1 MIPTNSSATTNGCN
15 NISSNC
21 VIWQGP
27 DISCIDL
34 CNGDSISDVTAKL
47 ATKVCD
53 MITNGVDANPNLSGL
68 DLTCLNIA
76 GTTPTTLVPV
86 LQAMVTQICDNTGTG
101 QVPQPTARLSS
112 QSQVESN
119 LPMMVLPACLQ
130 YNDANGNPVTELR
143 LDEFATLIA
152 QQVCTNLQS
161 IQLINTTLTSYDTRI
176 STLEACVLPCSGVVA
191 EKQVIPTCI
200 INVGNLTDVSVLLLA
215 LEARFC
221 ALETAVGLPAAINS
235 AVSQTT
241 IQGTSAS
248 LTLPNTSYGSFTGWN
263 NSPSTLAQSMQNAWV
278 VIDDMYSAIS
288 AIQDNCCPSG
298 CDSVTF
304 AYTATSTLNAAGIIA
319 SINFDFN
326 ASSIPSTFNSS
337 VGASVITITDDDDLS
352 VTATVDVPALQ
363 SSPGGFNFAIPTLNT
378 FGDLSILV
386 DFSVT
391 DGNSTCEDR
400 IGSTITGIIPCP
412 TSVLITAV
420 TQTEASLNISNALGT
435 TATYTIRVVNVG
447 TGVTTQ
453 TYTVNNP
460 GVSITQAITGLA
472 ANTDYKVEIDIEID
486 GQTNTDCID
495 TPFTTVTAD
504 NPCTDGMDVAFV
516 IDYTNSM
523 SSEITAIKAGVAN
536 LVNTIDTASGANDYR
551 LALVT
556 ADEHI
561 QPQPIY
567 SGCADYISLPAAQKV
582 ISASPSSTYQ
592 YITSWEQFA
601 TNNGAS
607 FTTQLNKLDGGV
619 DGTCV
624 NLGQGMGFPEP
635 TDYASQL
642 ITGPSALSGV
652 LRANVAKY
660 VIIITDNLP
669 GGQYDV
675 FVPPV
680 WAGIQQMIADANA
693 NGIKY
698 FVCGSGAAMSGNIN
712 GTQIFPW
719 KELSTQ
725 TGGNWN
731 ISSDPSVISSEI
743 IAGCS

>member
-68 DLTCLNIA
+68 DLTCLNIQ

-101 QVPQPTARLSS
+101 QVPQPTSRLSS
-112 QSQVESN
+112 ESQVESN

-235 AVSQTT
+235 AISQTT

-263 NSPSTLAQSMQNAWV
+263 NAPSTLAQSMQNAWV

-326 ASSIPSTFNSS
+326 ASSIPGTFNSS
-337 VGASVITITDDDDLS
+337 VGASVITITDDDNVS

-378 FGDLSILV
+378 FGDLSILI

-391 DGNSTCEDR
+391 DGTNTCEDR

-420 TQTEASLNISNALGT
+420 TQTEASINISNALGT
-435 TATYTIRVVNVG
+435 TATYTIRVVNVS

-460 GVSITQAITGLA
+460 GVSITQPVTGLA
-472 ANTDYKVEIDIEID
+472 ASTEYKVEIDIEID
-486 GQTNTDCID
+486 GQTNTNCID
-495 TPFTTVTAD
+495 TLFTTTTASA
-504 NPCTDGMDVAFV
+504 PCTDGMDVAFI
-516 IDYTNSM
+516 IDYTSSM
-523 SSEITAIKAGVAN
+523 GGQISAIKAGVSS

-556 ADEHI
+556 ADEYL
-561 QPQPIY
+561 QPQPVY
-567 SGCADYISLPAAQKV
+567 SGCADYSGLPSAQKV
-582 ISASPSSTYQ
+582 ISASPSGTYQ
-592 YITSWEQFA
+592 YITSWQQFA
-601 TNNGAS
+601 TNNGTS

-624 NLGQGMGFPEP
+624 NLGQGMNVPEP
-635 TDYASQL
+635 TDYAAQL
-642 ITGPSALSGV
+642 IVGSSNLSGV

-669 GGQYDV
+669 GGQYDS

-680 WAGIQQMIADANA
+680 WSGIQQMIADANT
-693 NGIKY
+693 NGVKY
-698 FVCGSGAAMSGNIN
+698 FVCGSGAGMSGNIN

-719 KELSTQ
+719 KELSIQ

-731 ISSDPSVISSEI
+731 LSSDPSVISSEI